1 MVAARPAPAAA
12 AAALALA
19 LAGRA
24 AAGPLDQPP
33 QGPPPTRVREALL
46 CEAKQRFANI
56 YADKGGLDWPKKR
69 DNVTLQITKKTY
81 PCGGNN
87 IPMTFGVF
95 EVDDVEPLDVF
106 NVLADSAHQKSWD
119 SLLAG
124 EKELG
129 AVDQEKARGVEQSF
143 DAHPFQDRE
152 IFEWQ
157 CFNASHDYTD
167 LWVAF
172 SSEQNQALHAR
183 EPREDDVTA
192 AQNCLGAYHVEARPG
207 GGAHVTFTT
216 HVNAHP
222 FLVTQGFVFNL
233 MWGKTVDYINAMREQ
248 ARALAKRRREAGE
261 DAEPIVPDAEL
272 FDEDATV
279 SAACAG
285 AATGLAGL
293 VQESEL
299 VHLREPG
306 QRAAPSVAQRLFP
319 GVVVVAGAAAVAAG
333 ILRHRRRAA
342 EEGVEEGS
350 LLAA

>member
-1 MVAARPAPAAA
+1 MVAAHAPAAA
-12 AAALALA
+12 AAVLVLT
-19 LAGRA
+19 LAGSA
-24 AAGPLDQPP
+24 AAGSLDQPP
-33 QGPPPTRVREALL
+33 PGGRGASSRVREALL
-46 CEAKQRFANI
+46 CEARQRFASV
-56 YADKGGLDWPKKR
+56 YADKGGLDFPKKR
-69 DNVTLQITKKTY
+69 DNVTLQITKRTY

-95 EVDDVEPLDVF
+95 DVDDVEPLDVF
-106 NVLADSAHQKSWD
+106 NVLADSAHQKNWD

-129 AVDQEKARGVEQSF
+129 AVDQEMARGVEQLF
-143 DAHPFQDRE
+143 DAHPFQNRE

-157 CFNASHDYTD
+157 CFNASRDYKD

-183 EPREDDVTA
+183 EPREDDVVAT
-192 AQNCLGAYHVEARPG
+192 QNCLGAYHVEARPG

-222 FLVTQGFVFNL
+222 FFVTQGFVFNL

-248 ARALAKRRREAGE
+248 AQALAKRRRGAGE
-261 DAEPIVPDAEL
+261 EAEPIVPAAEL

-279 SAACAG
+279 SGACAG

-293 VQESEL
+293 VQEAEL
-299 VHLREPG
+299 VRLQEPG
-306 QRAAPSVAQRLFP
+306 QRAAPRAAQRLLP
-319 GVVVVAGAAAVAAG
+319 GVAVVAGVAAVAAG
-333 ILRHRRRAA
+333 LLRYRRRA
-342 EEGVEEGS
+342 EEGVEEGG